1 MIEVT
6 ELMVGDI
13 VRVAKDVCIPK
24 GTVVFIKG
32 IDADNCF
39 REKHLVGSATCLAIY
54 DKYRMTC
61 GVWVDYLEPIPLTRG
76 ILEKIGFVEK
86 EFYSELIVGDFRII
100 CDLHNVCI
108 QHNEHVDLDIPI
120 EYLHELQHAFRL
132 CRISIKI
139 GL

>member
-1 MIEVT
+1 MQAN
-6 ELMVGDI
+6 ELMIDDI

-39 REKHLVGSATCLAIY
+39 REKHLVGSATCLDLY
-54 DKYRMTC
+54 DKYRGTG
-61 GVWVDYLEPIPLTRG
+61 GVWVDYLEPIPLTRE

-86 EFYSELIVGDFRII
+86 EFFSELIVGDYRII

-108 QHNEHVDLDIPI
+108 QHNEHVDLDAPI

-132 CRISIKI
+132 CKIDKEIK
-139 GL
+139 L

>member
-1 MIEVT
+1 MQAN
-6 ELMVGDI
+6 ELMIDDI

-54 DKYRMTC
+54 DKYRVTG
-61 GVWVDYLEPIPLTRG
+61 GVWVEYLEPIPLTRG

-86 EFYSELIVGDFRII
+86 EFYSELIVGDYRII

-108 QHNEHVDLDIPI
+108 QHNNHVDLDIPI
-120 EYLHELQHAFRL
+120 EYLHELQRAFRL
-132 CRISIKI
+132 CRIPIKI